1 MPTIPTNATRD
12 AARGAMA
19 RMPAVVVELDLDR
32 CTLTHGTAPCTAT
45 GTPCYNTRGT
55 CQDKPNYTRGTQTI
69 RLCSRGMPL
78 PPGQTLRPYVLDVSA
93 AVSEID
99 IEQGLARR
107 GSLTLSL
114 ADEPDSDVE
123 IDPYVATRSTP
134 AVGTFWARLL
144 KRNPHYPGRFARV
157 RRGFVVSPWS
167 WDTFLDELYVI
178 EAITGPD
185 ARGQVRVVLKDPLK
199 LADRNKVPA
208 PTDGKL
214 TAALASKA
222 HVGLVRSAGSN
233 TVALAVDALAVDG
246 AYVGMEIVILTNTGA
261 GQRRTITAY
270 DGTSRVATVG
280 VAWEVLPTDISDYE
294 VSALSLTL
302 ESGRG
307 AQYSDPATSG
317 KREFVRIGT
326 EILEYT
332 AKAGDVLSWP
342 SSTYR
347 GQFGSARADHKAGD
361 TVQLC
366 RAFVGATP
374 TSVVQALLNES
385 GLSNTYID
393 TAQLAAEEA
402 TWFGVGYEVT
412 ACLSEPTAPSEYLT
426 ELLPQ
431 LSAVVYWSP
440 QSQKAVFRVLLPSL
454 ASPPAYDE
462 TANLI
467 EGSVGVENL
476 DDLRATAVAVY
487 YAQNDATAKG
497 DQVNQ
502 FGRAEIAIDAD
513 AEGAN
518 EYGDRR
524 VQVLQSRWFGAGNL
538 VAMQA
543 LARRRLNTLRD
554 APKRLKFAIDPMD
567 YTLPAGEVA
576 DITTR
581 LLPDVTGAP
590 AATRVLVTRVD
601 DQGGR
606 VNCQGRTTGFARRY
620 AFIGANG
627 IADYPTEK
635 TYAHVADNSGLM
647 SDGSEGYLII

>member
-1 MPTIPTNATRD
+1 MPTVPTNAARD
-12 AARGAMA
+12 AARTAMA
-19 RMPAVVVELDLDR
+19 RIPAVVVELDLDR

-45 GTPCYNTRGT
+45 GTPCYNTRGS
-55 CQDKPNYTRGTQTI
+55 CQDKANYVRGTQTL
-69 RLCSRGMPL
+69 RFCSRGMPL
-78 PPGQTLRPYVLDVSA
+78 PPGQTLRPYILDVSA

-107 GSLTLSL
+107 GSLTLQL
-114 ADEPDSDVE
+114 ADEPDADVE
-123 IDPYVATRSTP
+123 LDPYVTTRSTP
-134 AVGTFWARLL
+134 AGGTFWARLL

-157 RRGFVVSPWS
+157 RRGFVASPWT

-178 EAITGPD
+178 DSITGPD

-214 TAALASKA
+214 AVALASRA
-222 HVGLVRSAGSN
+222 QVGLVRAAASN
-233 TVALAVDALAVDG
+233 TVTLAVDALAVDA
-246 AYVGMEIVILTNTGA
+246 AYVGMEIVIVTNTGA

-270 DGTSRVATVG
+270 DGTSRVATVD
-280 VAWEVLPTDISDYE
+280 VAWEVLPTGISDYQ
-294 VSALSLTL
+294 VHPLSLTL

-307 AQYSDPATSG
+307 AQYADPATSG

-332 AKAGDVLSWP
+332 AKSGDVLSWP
-342 SSTYR
+342 SATYR
-347 GQFGSARADHKAGD
+347 AQFGSTLADHKAGS

-385 GLSNTYID
+385 GLSDTYID

-412 ACLSEPTAPSEYLT
+412 ACLSEPTTPSEYLT

-440 QSQKAVFRVLLPSL
+440 QAQKAVFRVLLPSL

-462 TANLI
+462 TAHLV

-476 DDLRATAVAVY
+476 DELRATAIAVY
-487 YAQNDATAKG
+487 YAQEDATAKG

-502 FGRAEIAIDAD
+502 YGRAEIAIDAD

-524 VQVLQSRWFGAGNL
+524 VQVLQSRWFGPGNL
-538 VAMQA
+538 VAMSA

-554 APKRLKFAIDPMD
+554 APKRVKFALDPKD
-567 YTLPAGEVA
+567 YTLPAGELA
-576 DITTR
+576 SITTR
-581 LLPDVTGAP
+581 LLPDLTGAP

-606 VNCQGRTTGFARRY
+606 VLYQGRTTGFARRY
-620 AFIGANG
+620 GFIAPDST
-627 IADYPTEK
+627 ADYPTEK
-635 TYAHVADNSGLM
+635 TYAHVAGNSGLM